1 MTVQPTPPVVV
12 VQRNRRAIPVW
23 LVIAVVLFVFMLI
36 VAAGV
41 SFVTNWVVWLAAG
54 LIAVCLHLWF
64 NWNL

>member
-1 MTVQPTPPVVV
+1 V